1 MKRIA
6 LGLSLACMT
15 AALLVPTMGTA
26 SAAPAVAQASAFDRD
41 RFDRGDC
48 DRDRFD
54 RKDFDHDRFDR
65 KDFDHDR
72 FDRKDFDHDR
82 FDRRDF
88 DDIRIGLI
96 VL

>member
-26 SAAPAVAQASAFDRD
+26 SAAPAVAQASAFGHD

-48 DRDRFD
+48 DR
-54 RKDFDHDRFDR
+54 DRFDR

>member
-6 LGLSLACMT
+6 RGLLLACMT
-15 AALLVPTMGTA
+15 AAVLVPTMGTA
-26 SAAPAVAQASAFDRD
+26 SAAPAVAQASAFDHHRFDRDCDRGCFDRRDFDRD
-41 RFDRGDC
+41 RFDRRDC

-54 RKDFDHDRFDR
+54 RRDFDR
-65 KDFDHDR
+65 
-72 FDRKDFDHDR
+72 DR